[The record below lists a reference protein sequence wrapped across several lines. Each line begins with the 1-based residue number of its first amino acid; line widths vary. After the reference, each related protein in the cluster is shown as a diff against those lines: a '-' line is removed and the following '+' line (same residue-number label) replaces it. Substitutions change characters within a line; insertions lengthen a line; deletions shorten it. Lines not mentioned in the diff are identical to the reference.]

1 MTKFLADE
9 NVPLKAVKALKR
21 KGLDIVSVIEL
32 SPGLKDKEVLNLANK
47 EERIIVT
54 FDKDFGELVVR
65 QRVKVKGLILLRFI
79 SRSSQQVA
87 EKIWQVLE
95 SSIPLEN
102 NLPVGKGAHHPSHQT
117 EELKPVTQQRIFS
130 KKNSN
135 TSRSKMRIL
144 RALWRSKDAKAGKL
158 LRKPKPNMS

>member
-65 QRVKVKGLILLRFI
+65 QRAKVKGLILLRFI
-79 SRSSQQVA
+79 PKSPQQVA

-95 SSIPLEN
+95 SEIPLEN
-102 NLPVGKGAHHPSHQT
+102 NLLVIREHTIRVIK
-117 EELKPVTQQRIFS
+117 LKS
-130 KKNSN
+130 
-135 TSRSKMRIL
+135 
-144 RALWRSKDAKAGKL
+144 
-158 LRKPKPNMS
+158 